1 MPGIESMSIESI
13 PGPVMGLILVGILV
27 AAVLLCLS
35 SWIHVVPPNRIKIVE
50 RLGHYNRTLSTGA
63 HLVMWPLESVRT
75 VEWRPM
81 VESTDHNGQTLTRP
95 ELIRTNCIRLDNAQ
109 LDIPSVS
116 CITSDRVA
124 VDING
129 SILYKIT
136 DVHTAIYK
144 VDDVLNHLVQC
155 ASQGVRAV
163 TNRLEL
169 NDIYGKER
177 DIVSDYLND
186 INALVVDFGIVCTS
200 FTIQELEIDESMVKS
215 NEKAYAKIQ
224 NERALMQQ
232 EEVEH
237 QRMMKKHAHDVE
249 QQRAR
254 HENEHVCAE
263 HEAALAAS
271 RWSAWKQELGTDD
284 AAILVSLEKL
294 RVLSQTLQAGKK
306 LSVVQVPWSFV
317 SDGMG

>member
-1 MPGIESMSIESI
+1 MGSQSSVYTMPGIESMSIESI

-95 ELIRTNCIRLDNAQ
+95 ELIRTNCIRLDNAR

-237 QRMMKKHAHDVE
+237 QR
-249 QQRAR
+249 AR

-317 SDGMG
+317 SDGM